1 MENKYNRL
9 FDIIGSSFGVS
20 GYSYETAKAFKDFS
34 TGLGFISGI
43 DSIGSVSSYLPQKTR
58 RQKNVVITAH
68 LDTIGYVVCE
78 YPESKEIA
86 VSKVG
91 SPYLEGSQSGMLLS
105 SSGKKIEVKITD
117 IEEDTEE
124 EGVSDFAYIEIK
136 NKADLEHIRI
146 GDPIAYY
153 NPPVNKPQGKY
164 TGAYMD
170 NKASIVAMMLAMENL
185 VKHQP
190 TSALY
195 NVYFILTSM
204 EEIGSHGVKAAIQK
218 IKPEFAINMD
228 VFPVYGK
235 RQLSDGVY
243 ISRGPFI
250 NDILYNFTR
259 GLAVDNKIP
268 HKTGVGAP
276 SDGSDV
282 EYIIPINGGTPVCE
296 IGVPCVGLHTP
307 EEIVSKK
314 GLQSTADL
322 LSCICRNIDQVTSLI
337 EKTHC

>member
-1 MENKYNRL
+1 MKNKYDSL
-9 FDIIGSSFGVS
+9 FNIIGSSFGVS

-34 TGLGFISGI
+34 TDLGFVSGI
-43 DSIGSVSSYLPQKTR
+43 DSIGSVSSYLPQKTH

-78 YPESKEIA
+78 YPESEEIC

-91 SPYLEGSQSGMLLS
+91 GPYLGGLHKGVLLS
-105 SSGKKIEVKITD
+105 SSGKKILVEITD
-117 IEEDTEE
+117 IDEDDDEES
-124 EGVSDFAYIEIK
+124 SDYAYIEVEDK
-136 NKADLEHIRI
+136 NDLEYIHI
-146 GDPIAYY
+146 GDPIAYH
-153 NPPVNKPQGKY
+153 NPPVNRPKGKY

-170 NKASIVAMMLAMENL
+170 NKASIIAMMLAMGGLAKQRPVSAMYNL
-185 VKHQP
+185 
-190 TSALY
+190 
-195 NVYFILTSM
+195 YFILTSM

-218 IKPEFAINMD
+218 LKPEFAINMD
-228 VFPVYGK
+228 VFPVYNK
-235 RQLSDGVY
+235 RSLSDGVY

-250 NDILYNFTR
+250 NDVLYSFMR

-276 SDGSDV
+276 GDGSDA

-296 IGVPCVGLHTP
+296 IGVPCMGLHTP
-307 EEIVSKK
+307 EEIVSKR

-322 LSCICRNIDQVTSLI
+322 LTCVCRNIDQVTSLI
-337 EKTHC
+337 EITQC